1 MLRGCRKGFG
11 RVEDNL
17 PPIWTGGCPDMI
29 SCSPR
34 LRQLNLKLVVLA
46 VALALVGED
55 AVGHRAR
62 QPGLAAERPADRGAA
77 PRRIGSG
84 DPVSTFAGNA
94 QHTAIFNPAARD
106 LNAIHWSTSID
117 LNNTG
122 VPAHYG
128 APLITAANTVLVPV
142 KIAGDGFQIK
152 AFDGTAGTAKYS
164 LATDYILPPHD
175 WIPAYQP
182 ALAGGPAGSRL
193 YYPGAGG
200 TVYFVD
206 GPDHTPGAPVQRVF
220 YTTLADYQAR
230 AAAFNASV
238 FINTP
243 ITPDSEGN
251 CYFGFRIVGTAP
263 APLSTTQGGFARITP
278 DGAATYVLAGAAAD
292 DALIGRDSH
301 NSAPALS
308 NDQETLYVV
317 VKSASSSDYAYLLGL
332 DTTTLARKYRVFLKD
347 PRNGQADKAV
357 VLDESTSS
365 ATIAPD
371 NDVYFGV
378 LGSQSGGSQGF
389 LLRFSGDLAVEKAPA
404 NFGWD
409 STAAI
414 VPRDMVPSYTGA
426 SPYLIFSKYNNYANP
441 AGGSE
446 NGVNRIGVFD
456 PGSTQVNPRDPSS
469 GVLVMREVLTMVGP
483 TPDAE
488 HSSIPTAVREWC
500 INTAAVNPVTNS
512 VFTPSEDGH
521 LYRWNLATNSLSR
534 AVRLTAGIGE
544 PYVPTV
550 IGPDGTVYTLNGGT
564 LFALGGLSGVGVA
577 LSSSAP
583 GDRTVV
589 AGDPLAFIAAVTNTG
604 APGNTPTGTVTFQ
617 DTAYFV
623 AGPDDLQS
631 TTTVL
636 ASGVALDGTGH
647 ASCNTSALS
656 AGSHFITAVYSGDGT
671 FSAGSVV
678 LVQRVH
684 DHASSTTLASSLNPS
699 GPGRAVTFTA
709 TVVSVPPGSGTP
721 TGMVIFQE
729 GPDALAQVPL
739 DGGGAA
745 SFTTS
750 ALSPGAHTITAIYVS
765 DPRFASSDASLTQA
779 VGTATYSIPG
789 FSDTAVVSGLSQPTA
804 FTWTPDGRMLILE
817 KAGRVRIVVDG
828 VLQGTAALD
837 ISASVDSGVEKGLL
851 GICLDPGFAINGHV
865 YLYYTNL
872 VPQNRISR
880 FTMSGD
886 TLVPGT
892 ESVILDHIDATNG
905 NHNGGHVAIGPDG
918 KLWTAPGDS
927 GTGGAKSQN
936 LAVGSFNGKVLR
948 MELDG
953 SPAAGNPFLADP
965 TKEPRIWA
973 YGFRNP
979 WRFTFRP
986 SNGSLYV
993 SDVGQSTYEEIDV
1006 VTAGGNYGW
1015 PMAEGTLGGCAG
1027 CIAPAF
1033 EYDHTV
1039 GQAII
1044 GGVFVTGGLY
1054 PAFLR
1059 GKYVFGD
1066 YVSSWIRYLEFSPG
1080 DAVVGGLQNFE
1091 LRGGP
1096 GPVRNGSRSGDL
1108 LRGHQRREDLPHQ
1121 SSARELLHGLSVPFD
1136 RHAQPCR
1143 AAGRAVAGG
1152 GRGSDV
1158 RPGGTVRHSPGAN
1171 GGFLERNRDAT
1182 DRRPGVSHVVSG
1194 RHGVAAGLDT
1204 QLQDWNHSC
1213 EQCDCSPGRG
1223 RGGDRALRAGRG
1235 DGGPGRGR
1243 QRVFSVGG
1251 CAASSDSR
1259 PPFSCDGKGGTPS
1272 GRGPPTACLISRK
1285 ISNPCI
1291 DLRRLSAAGS
1301 VAASRIRPKKKS
1313 RRPGSPSRRR
1323 SIARWLAVSLSRPHL
1338 LHEFGEFDILDV
1350 LRIRLT
1356 VQVGMQI
1363 ETAFRLD
1370 LGLLDRDP
1378 IRVREAVVPDSCD
1391 CPGNL
1396 RAGLPSGNPEL
1407 IARDLLGDV
1416 EVGSGRADRCE
1427 LVAEVAIERF
1437 EPVGKKNHGF
1447 HCRIEKDV
1455 SVVNIHHVGRFD
1467 EGVVQILVLGIQ
1479 RMIDLESPSAF
1490 GESSGYVEIPS
1501 DIAATRPHEET
1512 DVIQCED
1519 SPGA

>member
-1 MLRGCRKGFG
+1 
-11 RVEDNL
+11 
-17 PPIWTGGCPDMI
+17 MI

-948 MELDG
+948 MELNG
-953 SPAAGNPFLADP
+953 SAAAGNPFLADP
-965 TKEPRIWA
+965 SKEPRIWA

-979 WRFTFRP
+979 FRFTFRP
-986 SNGSLYV
+986 GNGSLYV
-993 SDVGQSTYEEIDV
+993 ADVGEASREELDV

-1015 PMAEGTLGGCAG
+1015 PLAEGTLGGCAG
-1027 CIAPAF
+1027 CIPPVF

-1039 GQAII
+1039 GQTII
-1044 GGVFVTGGLY
+1044 GGVFVTGAAY
-1054 PAFLR
+1054 PPFLR
-1059 GKYVFGD
+1059 GKYLFGD
-1066 YVSSWIRYLEFSPG
+1066 YASSWIRYLEFSASDTLIG
-1080 DAVVGGLQNFE
+1080 TLQSFASSAQ
-1091 LRGGP
+1091 
-1096 GPVRNGSRSGDL
+1096 GPVHFATGPDG
-1108 LRGHQRREDLPHQ
+1108 
-1121 SSARELLHGLSVPFD
+1121 AVYY
-1136 RHAQPCR
+1136 
-1143 AAGRAVAGG
+1143 AAINAGQIY
-1152 GRGSDV
+1152 RINRYSDKV
-1158 RPGGTVRHSPGAN
+1158 IYRPGASSQWYVK
-1171 GGFLERNRDAT
+1171 
-1182 DRRPGVSHVVSG
+1182 
-1194 RHGVAAGLDT
+1194 
-1204 QLQDWNHSC
+1204 
-1213 EQCDCSPGRG
+1213 
-1223 RGGDRALRAGRG
+1223 RG
-1235 DGGPGRGR
+1235 DGGPDGSTQWGTTGDVPVPGFYTGGAQPDFGVFRPSSGFWFVKTAAGVIEPSVQWGTSVDTPVPGQYGGDGRTDFAVWRPGNGTWYVKTAEGIELPSV
-1243 QRVFSVGG
+1243 QWGTAGDIPVPADYDGDGVTDFAVF
-1251 CAASSDSR
+1251 R
-1259 PPFSCDGKGGTPS
+1259 PSNGTWYIRFSGGGT
-1272 GRGPPTACLISRK
+1272 T
-1285 ISNPCI
+1285 
-1291 DLRRLSAAGS
+1291 S
-1301 VAASRIRPKKKS
+1301 VAFGAS
-1313 RRPGSPSRRR
+1313 G
-1323 SIARWLAVSLSRPHL
+1323 
-1338 LHEFGEFDILDV
+1338 DI
-1350 LRIRLT
+1350 
-1356 VQVGMQI
+1356 
-1363 ETAFRLD
+1363 
-1370 LGLLDRDP
+1370 P
-1378 IRVREAVVPDSCD
+1378 
-1391 CPGNL
+1391 
-1396 RAGLPSGNPEL
+1396 
-1407 IARDLLGDV
+1407 
-1416 EVGSGRADRCE
+1416 VGSENTSGTGRADYVIFRPSNGTWYVKSSVT
-1427 LVAEVAIERF
+1427 LVEPPSRQWGTAGDVPLPSNMASDARADRVVWRPSTGTWYVLSAEGLTQT
-1437 EPVGKKNHGF
+1437 PVQWGTSG
-1447 HCRIEKDV
+1447 
-1455 SVVNIHHVGRFD
+1455 
-1467 EGVVQILVLGIQ
+1467 
-1479 RMIDLESPSAF
+1479 DLPRA
-1490 GESSGYVEIPS
+1490 
-1501 DIAATRPHEET
+1501 
-1512 DVIQCED
+1512 Q
-1519 SPGA
+1519 